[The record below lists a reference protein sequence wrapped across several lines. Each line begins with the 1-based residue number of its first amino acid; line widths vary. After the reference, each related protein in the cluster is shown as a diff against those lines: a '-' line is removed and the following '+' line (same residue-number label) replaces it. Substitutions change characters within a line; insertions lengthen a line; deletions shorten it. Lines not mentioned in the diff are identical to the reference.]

1 MFIKDFNRLTFSR
14 TKHKDKKHNCMS
26 CLQSFTTEKI
36 LSNHKTKFLLI
47 DDCQAVKYQSGTI
60 KFTNYNKQTPIL
72 FRIYTDTECFLK
84 KTKLKQGEHTI
95 KYQEHQLNSIGAKL
109 VCIDDRF
116 TLSSIVFKG
125 KDYSNKFITWVLDK
139 QKWTKRIIK

>member
-36 LSNHKTKFLLI
+36 LSNHKTKCLLI

-84 KTKLKQGEHTI
+84 KTKLKEGEHTI

-116 TLSSIVFKG
+116 TLSPIVFKG
-125 KDYSNKFITWVLDK
+125 KDCSNKFITWVLDK
-139 QKWTKRIIK
+139 QKWTK